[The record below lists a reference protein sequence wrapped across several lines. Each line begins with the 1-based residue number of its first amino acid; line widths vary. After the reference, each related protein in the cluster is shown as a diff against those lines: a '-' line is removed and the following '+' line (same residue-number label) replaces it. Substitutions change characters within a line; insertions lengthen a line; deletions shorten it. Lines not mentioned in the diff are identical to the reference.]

1 MKPFPKSI
9 TIGEKYGPAMKIINQ
24 QKADEYFEACVAH
37 MMTHGHDK
45 AEAERIERS
54 NLGYYAGYYDSETM
68 ARVNR
73 LFKTTH
79 PIFGDTNPTPAEAFE
94 AGKKMAQA

>member
-1 MKPFPKSI
+1 
-9 TIGEKYGPAMKIINQ
+9 
-24 QKADEYFEACVAH
+24 